1 MNWLKGGSGY
11 TVNDLVYYS
20 GLFLG
25 IMFVFAVGRPYG
37 FHPLLMLLGGVCVGA
52 GLGFVMERFFK
63 NIQRGSGSGSGDERN
78 DSGDGF

>member
-25 IMFVFAVGRPYG
+25 IIAVFSVGRPYG
-37 FHPLLMLLGGVCVGA
+37 YHPILLLVVGMCAGV
-52 GLGFVMERFFK
+52 GLGYVMERFYRNLK
-63 NIQRGSGSGSGDERN
+63 RGGGPGGD
-78 DSGDGF
+78 